1 MPRKSGDAPIKNVFT
16 VLDPTRMV
24 QPALDKAEWI
34 AERNGA
40 GLHLYCCLHDA
51 DLTTPAAQKAA
62 LQRTKEWLDRLAAT
76 ARARGLKTA
85 GVVEWSPDWR
95 EALVAAAAASECD
108 LIVKTSTAHLRV
120 RRRLVRTADWMLLG
134 RCPVPLL
141 LVNPTQPVNTKLV
154 LAAVKLK
161 PVDEVHIAL
170 NERVVETAHRI
181 ARAVG
186 AQLHAVTVHKGNE
199 LVFDRKVI
207 AASCRLPWTRVHT
220 ALGAVH
226 RGIVEVAEEIGAGII
241 IVGSSAGVSG
251 TRNRAD
257 AARLIVD
264 EARAAD
270 IVVLPASQ
278 VS

>member
-1 MPRKSGDAPIKNVFT
+1 MSKKGVDRPIRNVFT

-51 DLTTPAAQKAA
+51 DLTAPAAQKAA
-62 LQRTKEWLDRLAAT
+62 LERAKDWLERLAAP
-76 ARARGLKTA
+76 ARSKGLKT
-85 GVVEWSPDWR
+85 VILVEWSPDWR

-134 RCPVPLL
+134 GCPVPLL

-161 PVDEVHIAL
+161 PVDEVHVVL
-170 NERVVETAHRI
+170 NERIVDTAHRI

-186 AQLHAVTVHKGNE
+186 AELHAVTVHKSNE

-226 RGIVEVAEEIGAGII
+226 RGIAEVAQAIGAGII
-241 IVGSSAGVSG
+241 IVGSSAGVSPA
-251 TRNRAD
+251 RNRAD

-270 IVVLPASQ
+270 IVVLPAS
-278 VS
+278 